1 MGQKAYKHQ
10 QGSIQFHD
18 IRLNGGLNYS
28 EAPGN
33 IQDNELTHALNYIYD
48 PQTGTPEIRPATLC
62 QTAAVCDSTNGILN
76 IYYYEKSSTTAY
88 LVGVCNGNLYY
99 LSGTGL
105 TAWTKIGA
113 LNDKTTVPMFAT
125 FHGKLLVADGGT
137 NIKTWDGTTYSA
149 LADGLGATAITVIK
163 GRVVVNSTSSGSAD
177 LVTMSGAED
186 ETMWNTADPTNPAI
200 ALRAGYGDNMVVTG
214 FAVFGD
220 DLFVFKKGT
229 SEKSVYKINT
239 GDATAAN
246 WYCAM
251 LTQNNGAQSG
261 RAIVSAFN
269 DVFFMDTYAFKS
281 LRGVTEYG
289 DLQVEQIGAK
299 INNAFTAGSTCKM
312 LAYIPYYNAIWFIVG
327 DITYTCT
334 QLINAGQKSYVFTEL
349 SFKQGTIN
357 AVCQAGSTI
366 YLAGNNG
373 YLYTLDLT
381 GTYATDETAPDTTS
395 AYTSNLVTK
404 QFSYFGGFILRKTS
418 LYLDPIVSGTA
429 YLYAVTDLSEN
440 ILLKTV
446 TLQSSGQLLYDATGY
461 LCDATE
467 YLHDMGLAAW
477 YEYTRNRVR
486 GGTLQ
491 FKITATSGRVGIE
504 GLKAEIALVEG

>member
-1 MGQKAYKHQ
+1 
-10 QGSIQFHD
+10 
-18 IRLNGGLNYS
+18 
-28 EAPGN
+28 
-33 IQDNELTHALNYIYD
+33 
-48 PQTGTPEIRPATLC
+48 
-62 QTAAVCDSTNGILN
+62 
-76 IYYYEKSSTTAY
+76 
-88 LVGVCNGNLYY
+88 
-99 LSGTGL
+99 
-105 TAWTKIGA
+105 
-113 LNDKTTVPMFAT
+113 
-125 FHGKLLVADGGT
+125 
-137 NIKTWDGTTYSA
+137 
-149 LADGLGATAITVIK
+149 
-163 GRVVVNSTSSGSAD
+163 
-177 LVTMSGAED
+177 
-186 ETMWNTADPTNPAI
+186 
-200 ALRAGYGDNMVVTG
+200 
-214 FAVFGD
+214 
-220 DLFVFKKGT
+220 
-229 SEKSVYKINT
+229 
-239 GDATAAN
+239 
-246 WYCAM
+246 
-251 LTQNNGAQSG
+251 
-261 RAIVSAFN
+261 
-269 DVFFMDTYAFKS
+269 
-281 LRGVTEYG
+281 
-289 DLQVEQIGAK
+289 
-299 INNAFTAGSTCKM
+299 
-312 LAYIPYYNAIWFIVG
+312 
-327 DITYTCT
+327 
-334 QLINAGQKSYVFTEL
+334 
-349 SFKQGTIN
+349 
-357 AVCQAGSTI
+357 VCQAGSTI